1 MNFQKTVILSGIST
15 IVKLLSGLVINKII
29 AIHIGPAGIGLIGQ
43 FQNFLAIITTI
54 GNGAINSGV
63 TKYVAEYND
72 ADKKRTNDIL
82 SAAFMITIVCSL
94 VMGIIT
100 FTGSNFF
107 SLWILQTKEYSSVFK
122 ILGIT
127 LILISFNSIVLSII
141 NGLKEIKIFISINIV
156 SSIMSLIIMV
166 ILTIR
171 YAIIGA
177 LFSLVIVQSLILIIT
192 IPIAL
197 KKIKINF
204 TFNKNFNKIYYQKL
218 FAFSIMTIV
227 AVTSG
232 SITQILI
239 KNHIINKFSIVQA
252 GYWQSV
258 WMISTMYLLIITTAF
273 STYYLPRLS
282 ELHIH
287 SEIRKE
293 IMAGYKVI
301 LPFVFIAAS
310 SIYLLRDIIIV
321 ILFTPEFNS
330 MRNLFAYQLIGDFFK
345 MASWSLAF
353 LMIAKAK
360 IKLYIITEI
369 AFSISLYILTIVFV
383 NIYGLV
389 GVTHAY
395 ALNNFFYL
403 ITMSIIFK
411 DIIFTKK

>member
-1 MNFQKTVILSGIST
+1 MNFQKTIILSGIST

-29 AIHIGPAGIGLIGQ
+29 AIHIGPGGIGLIGQ

-63 TKYVAEYND
+63 TKYVAEYNGD
-72 ADKKRTNDIL
+72 DKKRINELL
-82 SAAFMITIVCSL
+82 SAAFMITLVCSL

-100 FTGSNFF
+100 FLGSTFF
-107 SLWILQTKEYSSVFK
+107 SLWILQTKEYSSIIK
-122 ILGIT
+122 ILGLT
-127 LILISFNSIVLSII
+127 LILISFNSLFLSMI
-141 NGLKEIKIFISINIV
+141 NGLKEIKIFISLNIV

-166 ILTIR
+166 NLTIR
-171 YAIIGA
+171 YGLKGA
-177 LFSLVIVQSLILIIT
+177 LYSLVIVQSLVLIIT
-192 IPIAL
+192 IPIAF
-197 KKIKINF
+197 KKIKININF
-204 TFNKNFNKIYYQKL
+204 KKNFNKIYYQKL
-218 FAFSIMTIV
+218 FAYSLMTIV
-227 AVTSG
+227 AVISG

-239 KNHIINKFSIVQA
+239 KNHIIIKFSIVQA

-258 WMISTMYLLIITTAF
+258 WMISTMYLLVITTAF

-287 SEIRKE
+287 SELRKE
-293 IMAGYKVI
+293 IMGGYKVV
-301 LPFVFIAAS
+301 LPIVSFAAL

-321 ILFTPEFNS
+321 TLFTTEFNS

-369 AFSISLYILTIVFV
+369 TFSLSLYILTIVFV

-389 GVTHAY
+389 GVTHGY

>member
-1 MNFQKTVILSGIST
+1 
-15 IVKLLSGLVINKII
+15 
-29 AIHIGPAGIGLIGQ
+29 
-43 FQNFLAIITTI
+43 
-54 GNGAINSGV
+54 
-63 TKYVAEYND
+63 
-72 ADKKRTNDIL
+72 
-82 SAAFMITIVCSL
+82 
-94 VMGIIT
+94 
-100 FTGSNFF
+100 
-107 SLWILQTKEYSSVFK
+107 
-122 ILGIT
+122 
-127 LILISFNSIVLSII
+127 
-141 NGLKEIKIFISINIV
+141 
-156 SSIMSLIIMV
+156 
-166 ILTIR
+166 
-171 YAIIGA
+171 
-177 LFSLVIVQSLILIIT
+177 
-192 IPIAL
+192 
-197 KKIKINF
+197 
-204 TFNKNFNKIYYQKL
+204 
-218 FAFSIMTIV
+218 MTIV

-239 KNHIINKFSIVQA
+239 KNHIINNFSIVQA

-287 SEIRKE
+287 SELRKE

-369 AFSISLYILTIVFV
+369 TFSISLYILTIVFV